1 MNQAKFMIKM
11 IELKANTATNISN
24 FLNTY
29 NIKHNNPVIKFF
41 ENFINNLFTS
51 FININNQCLS
61 GGFKEYNLTPTSYS
75 EIPPSKNI
83 FTKLSITKY
92 SIYLPTNNIKINN
105 NNIIKKDINLPNFY
119 NKITNIE
126 YKPINNASF
135 QINAMKV
142 TPNIP
147 LNKNTNC
154 GFLPQYNIN
163 SNSKFYK
170 ILKFYNIDSFKNIY
184 DNYIINDINITN
196 YEVHL
201 ENLGNKVNIIYLLI
215 EYLEENLNNNYNQYC
230 ISFKANTKK
239 KYQNFLNMK
248 GPIIDPDLL

>member
-1 MNQAKFMIKM
+1 M
-11 IELKANTATNISN
+11 IELKANTATNISK
-24 FLNTY
+24 FVNTY
-29 NIKHNNPVIKFF
+29 NIKQNNPVIKFF
-41 ENFINNLFTS
+41 DNLINHLFTS
-51 FININNQCLS
+51 IIKINNQCLS
-61 GGFKEYNLTPTSYS
+61 GGFNEYNFTPIPFS
-75 EIPPSKNI
+75 EIPGTQSVFKD
-83 FTKLSITKY
+83 LSITKFY
-92 SIYLPTNNIKINN
+92 LYLPKNNIKINY
-105 NNIIKKDINLPNFY
+105 NNIINDDINLPNF
-119 NKITNIE
+119 NTKISNIE
-126 YKPINNASF
+126 YKTINNTSF
-135 QINAMKV
+135 QIKAIKV
-142 TPNIP
+142 TPKIP

-154 GFLPQYNIN
+154 GFLPHNNIN
-163 SNSKFYK
+163 TNTKFYK
-170 ILKFYNIDSFKNIY
+170 ILKFFNIDLFKNIY